1 MDNVLAVTFEEDSK
15 AYEALTTVK
24 QLDAQDQINLAAAAV
39 VVRTD
44 DGRLETKDQVGDDG
58 IEGTA
63 TGGLIGLIIG
73 ILGGPFGVLLGG
85 ATGLLVGS
93 LFDLAD
99 DDDTESALEE
109 LSRSAQV
116 GRTTLL
122 AQVNEQSP
130 EVVDTAMA
138 RLGGTVLRRS
148 MDDVEAEIAAAEDA
162 QRAAKKAA
170 RKQLREQR
178 RAQAKEKI
186 HAKIEELKAKLHR
199 HPVGA
204 GSS

>member
-1 MDNVLAVTFEEDSK
+1 MDNVLAVTFGEDSK

-58 IEGTA
+58 LEGTA

-73 ILGGPFGVLLGG
+73 ILGGPFGVLLSG